1 MHHAGHKVTV
11 RWIQTRTG
19 EWVLYHFTHTFIS
32 LFIYSFFFIFSPY
45 IQYIILTSHCIYMH
59 RYFATIQN
67 MSVFSV
73 WCEWW
78 KYPSLIG
85 FLCFWVWHWVSN
97 YTVGYDILSETF
109 NSAYSFKQ
117 KVRNKQEEKTY
128 FLSHAITLWKQSIW
142 DGVSLTSPKNFSPN
156 NNS

>member
-1 MHHAGHKVTV
+1 MRHAGHKVTV

-32 LFIYSFFFIFSPY
+32 LFIYSFFFLFSPY
-45 IQYIILTSHCIYMH
+45 TQYIILTSHCIYMH
-59 RYFATIQN
+59 RYFAMIQN

-117 KVRNKQEEKTY
+117 KSKKQARGQNILFVTC
-128 FLSHAITLWKQSIW
+128 HH
-142 DGVSLTSPKNFSPN
+142 SLETVNLKWCFIDKSKKPLTQ
-156 NNS
+156 